1 MLQQY
6 IILRLDTATKK
17 PRIQPNP
24 IFIHA
29 KIRFPCL
36 KNKYIISYLVCQKE
50 SLFSL
55 AE

>member
-17 PRIQPNP
+17 ARIQPNP

-29 KIRFPCL
+29 K
-36 KNKYIISYLVCQKE
+36 N
-50 SLFSL
+50 
-55 AE
+55 